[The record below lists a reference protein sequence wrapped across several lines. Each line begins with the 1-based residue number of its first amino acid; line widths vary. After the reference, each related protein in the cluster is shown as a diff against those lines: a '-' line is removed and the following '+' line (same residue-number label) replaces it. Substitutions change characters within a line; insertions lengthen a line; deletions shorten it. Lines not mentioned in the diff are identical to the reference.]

1 MVPNTGLA
9 PERLGVRSWPLESM
23 VFAYQQKLLCLP
35 TTAGKII
42 DPRTLQISVAIR
54 GSSMIQKASSKGGS
68 SMTRHLCLALPVLL
82 GSLMTAPT
90 IAQDLSAGPSYPP
103 ITTDAAGAPTTQQPS
118 DPASPRDLFFRG
130 MAYEAGDGVPQDF
143 AEAARLYKEA
153 ITQGYQRAYGLLGRL
168 YWEGWGVEQD
178 SEEAFRLYRLGLAVG
193 DQWAQYFMGRLYL
206 DGDRLDADRSEAFR
220 LFQLSAQQDNARALT
235 LLALMYLDGDVTE
248 GDPHEAKRLL
258 ERAAPTFGLARRLLA
273 RLKLPS

>member
-1 MVPNTGLA
+1 MIETACSQEGSVMKR
-9 PERLGVRSWPLESM
+9 RLSTS
-23 VFAYQQKLLCLP
+23 
-35 TTAGKII
+35 I
-42 DPRTLQISVAIR
+42 
-54 GSSMIQKASSKGGS
+54 
-68 SMTRHLCLALPVLL
+68 LALAGVV
-82 GSLMTAPT
+82 MTGVA
-90 IAQDLSAGPSYPP
+90 IAQDLSSIPPSPP
-103 ITTDAAGAPTTQQPS
+103 IVFEAAGASTTEHPPNQ
-118 DPASPRDLFFRG
+118 DSPRDLFFRA
-130 MAYEAGDGVPQDF
+130 MAYEAGDRVPQDF

-153 ITQGYQRAYGLLGRL
+153 IAQGYQQAYGLLGRL

-206 DGDRLDADRSEAFR
+206 DGDRVDADRSEAFR